1 MKVVKKILMGLML
14 IFTVLSSAACEA
26 KSNSKGKK
34 MEILYA
40 FLIVGGIGL
49 VLGIALALF
58 AKLFYV
64 KEDSRI
70 SDVEKMLPNYNCG
83 SCGYPG
89 CHQMAENLVSGKEKN
104 ISKCKPGK
112 KDKNFDPIIEY
123 LSNHP
128 DDDGTLHVPTL
139 K

>member
-1 MKVVKKILMGLML
+1 
-14 IFTVLSSAACEA
+14 
-26 KSNSKGKK
+26 

-40 FLIVGGIGL
+40 FLILGGIGL

-64 KEDSRI
+64 KEDNRI
-70 SDVEKMLPNYNCG
+70 AEVEKMLPNYNCG
-83 SCGYPG
+83 SCGYAG
-89 CHQMAENLVSGKEKN
+89 CHQMAEALVSGEEKV

-112 KDKNFDPIIEY
+112 KDKNFDPIIAY
-123 LSNHP
+123 LSSHP
-128 DDDGTLHVPTL
+128 DEDGSKHIPVI